1 MAEARIFQHS
11 ISSTPDKKWVTNNI
25 NDVYSIIKPFE
36 SMGHS
41 DRDCVYG
48 EITKGAFQKIVD
60 DMKAYADFNATSRF
74 IDVGSGLGKPCL
86 HVAQDPG
93 VSFSFGIELSEV
105 RWGLCINA
113 FLKVLQLASKQVESC
128 RISHK
133 CFFACGDV
141 AQADTFDPF
150 THVYMFNTGFN
161 PREIYGIADKFNRS
175 STARYLI
182 CYINYKN
189 VVEYNF
195 QVHPPIRVIKTSMS
209 GSNRHHSAFIY
220 KRAISETIE
229 PVMNTCDPLFRDGLI
244 RVNNGLK
251 CMLEY
256 VKKESNIYFGDQ
268 SSRRCTRSRSL
279 KSHPVD
285 TDTSRSEQYF
295 EERLSAESVENE
307 ASENDELLC
316 GNNNPISYHNNEE
329 QEKEY
334 NDELLCGNDNPISY
348 HNNEEQEKEYTSV
361 CKPCVTDFQNKCCNI
376 CSAPAANN
384 EPYIDITSTEDNHEQ
399 HVMLHVRCAMYPPED
414 MYHYQLVTYRS
425 CRNQY
430 GRSMANKIFTTIES
444 YIPVNGS
451 STTRYCK
458 RKDVLLYLKVNN
470 ASVLMRPPL

>member
-1 MAEARIFQHS
+1 MTEAGIFQQS
-11 ISSTPDKKWVTNNI
+11 MLSTPDKKWVTNNI
-25 NDVYSIIKPFE
+25 NEVYSIIKPFE

-48 EITKGAFQKIVD
+48 EVTKGAFQKIVD
-60 DMKAYADFNATSRF
+60 DMKAHAEFNASSRF

-113 FLKVLQLASKQVESC
+113 FLKVLQLASKQVQNC

-133 CFFACGDV
+133 CFFALGDV

-182 CYINYKN
+182 CYINYKD
-189 VVEYNF
+189 VREYNF

-220 KRAISETIE
+220 KRAISEMIE
-229 PVMNTCDPLFRDGLI
+229 PLMITCDPLFRDGLI

-279 KSHPVD
+279 KSQPVD
-285 TDTSRSEQYF
+285 IDTSRNEQCF
-295 EERLSAESVENE
+295 EARLFAVSVEHE
-307 ASENDELLC
+307 ANENDELLG
-316 GNNNPISYHNNEE
+316 GNHNSISCPNNEE
-329 QEKEY
+329 QEKE
-334 NDELLCGNDNPISY
+334 
-348 HNNEEQEKEYTSV
+348 QTSV
-361 CKPCVTDFQNKCCNI
+361 CNPCATDFLNKCCNI
-376 CSAPAANN
+376 CSTPAANN
-384 EPYIDITSTEDNHEQ
+384 EPYIDITSIEHNHEQ
-399 HVMLHVRCAMYPPED
+399 HIILHIRCAMYPSED
-414 MYHYQLVTYRS
+414 MCDYQLVTYRS

-430 GRSMANKIFTTIES
+430 GRSMANKIFAQVES
-444 YIPVNGS
+444 YIAVNAS

-458 RKDVLLYLKVNN
+458 RKDVLLYFAANN
-470 ASVLMRPPL
+470 APVPMRPPF